1 MNLDADTVR
10 YTSSGEKGI
19 WKKGVA
25 NVISHSLSI
34 LWAMKGGHCWLVV
47 FMQEVAILW
56 FTPQYCDV
64 VQYGASSNNKADLL
78 RLHSYFWVKQMKPS
92 LPPSKG
98 LFNGHPCSFMGLVEC
113 FLIYRCRVEIWGHEI
128 WFTRVPNISKKQAI
142 FQCAGLRL
150 KPLSNQ
156 WTAKYE
162 AVMCAIRQ
170 SWNDVRKHAYKNFN
184 NNFCTLLRNSIKYPY
199 LPYWE
204 FLLIVRESI
213 LLEIPW
219 LNLIDFW

>member
-1 MNLDADTVR
+1 MFRLFKEFR
-10 YTSSGEKGI
+10 CWHHKIHLQWRKGNF
-19 WKKGVA
+19 KKRCGKCDL
-25 NVISHSLSI
+25 SQPFHSL
-34 LWAMKGGHCWLVV
+34 AMKGGHCWLVV

-128 WFTRVPNISKKQAI
+128 CFTRVPTIFKKQAI

-150 KPLSNQ
+150 KPLTNQ

-162 AVMCAIRQ
+162 AVMCATRP
-170 SWNDVRKHAYKNFN
+170 SCNDVRKHA
-184 NNFCTLLRNSIKYPY
+184 
-199 LPYWE
+199 
-204 FLLIVRESI
+204 
-213 LLEIPW
+213 
-219 LNLIDFW
+219 